1 MYKNIHQCTIL
12 INISKVNINI
22 IYKEVTNN
30 TMFETLKAK
39 YHEFMDGER
48 GLAQA
53 VDIVMAL
60 IAIVVIGAIGIFI
73 ADRTVTATGTPAQ
86 ANLSAMQTA
95 ILGAGQT
102 GSQFIVILIIAF
114 IGGVAISYLLGMW
127 GRKVA

>member
-1 MYKNIHQCTIL
+1 
-12 INISKVNINI
+12 
-22 IYKEVTNN
+22 
-30 TMFETLKAK
+30 MFETAKLMVRPYVNKLKASLSMFEK
-39 YHEFMDGER
+39 HEG

-73 ADRTVTATGTPAQ
+73 ADRTVTATGTPSN
-86 ANLSAMQTA
+86 ANLSSMQTS

-127 GRKVA
+127 GPGMKKV